1 MENQQ
6 IPSPAQIPLVASTVG
21 LIPPWRPQRAQGPSG
36 SEVSRSIFSPLV
48 RGSFKQETSA
58 PVTTPLDQEDVAGQF
73 IAHGPGTPQ
82 VLQRPSEGPSDA
94 PTPGPVMV
102 WAAKVEWTFLT
113 VALPH
118 SVQLGSS
125 TRRLNTSHSNRVS
138 QSEQWYS
145 KIGIAL

>member
-1 MENQQ
+1 MQASSLLKKCLMAGEPERPCFATRGMKEAIWQVTPARAKQ
-6 IPSPAQIPLVASTVG
+6 LAPRPDGPLTHFASP
-21 LIPPWRPQRAQGPSG
+21 
-36 SEVSRSIFSPLV
+36 
-48 RGSFKQETSA
+48 RGEKGR
-58 PVTTPLDQEDVAGQF
+58 LKEDPGQF

-82 VLQRPSEGPSDA
+82 VLQRPSEGASDA
-94 PTPGPVMV
+94 PALDPFIV
-102 WAAKVEWTFLT
+102 WAAKVEWTFVT

-145 KIGIAL
+145 KIGIAP